1 MQVVIEKDE
10 AWSLMSVITS
20 YMIDNGGLSAHGK
33 AAVRQW
39 RTAHDKDS
47 AGTAGLT
54 TAMNEALGTYIETRT
69 NRTIRRTGR
78 YTRKAELR

>member
-1 MQVVIEKDE
+1 MQIVIERDE

-20 YMIDNGGLSAHGK
+20 YIIDNGGLSTDGK

-39 RTAHDKDS
+39 RTEHDKDS
-47 AGTAGLT
+47 TGTADLT
-54 TAMNEALGTYIETRT
+54 VAMNETLGTYIETRT